1 MANKF
6 IYTAF
11 IAFVLIMTCRISTS
25 AQCDSTASIASTYM
39 GENFVSDGQ
48 SYRALVF
55 DDQVAEFTTTLYGN
69 STYRIVGIAGLEK
82 EQIHFK
88 LYDEE
93 DNLLFSNEEHQNS
106 PYWDFEINS
115 TLDCRIE
122 AKLDLMKQ
130 KSGCAVLLIGF
141 EQ

>member
-1 MANKF
+1 
-6 IYTAF
+6 
-11 IAFVLIMTCRISTS
+11 
-25 AQCDSTASIASTYM
+25 M

-48 SYRALVF
+48 SYRALIF
-55 DDQVAEFTTTLYGN
+55 DDQIAEFTTTLYGK
-69 STYRIVGIAGLEK
+69 STYRVVGIGGLEK
-82 EQIHFK
+82 EQLHFNI
-88 LYDEE
+88 YDED
-93 DNLLFSNEEHQNS
+93 DNLLFSNADYQNS
-106 PYWDFEINS
+106 AYWDFEINS

>member
-1 MANKF
+1 MANKHLYHSF
-6 IYTAF
+6 IF
-11 IAFVLIMTCRISTS
+11 LILFVGCFSNAS
-25 AQCDSTASIASTYM
+25 AQCDSTASVASKYL
-39 GENFVSDGQ
+39 GDGFVSDGQ
-48 SYRALVF
+48 SYRALIF
-55 DDQVAEFTTTLYGN
+55 DDQIAEFTTTLYGN

-82 EQIHFK
+82 EQMHFSI
-88 LYDEE
+88 YDEE
-93 DNLLFSNEEHQNS
+93 DNILFSNAEHQNS

-122 AKLDLMKQ
+122 AKLDLVKQ

>member
-1 MANKF
+1 MAKN
-6 IYTAF
+6 YLHL
-11 IAFVLIMTCRISTS
+11 VLISVVLNCFFALHAR
-25 AQCDSTASIASTYM
+25 AQCDSTAAIASKYM

-48 SYRALVF
+48 SYRALIF
-55 DDQVAEFTTTLYGN
+55 DDQIAEFTTTLYGK
-69 STYRIVGIAGLEK
+69 STYRVVGIGGLEK
-82 EQIHFK
+82 EQLHFNI
-88 LYDEE
+88 YDED
-93 DNLLFSNEEHQNS
+93 DNLLFSNADYQNS
-106 PYWDFEINS
+106 AYWDFEINS

>member
-1 MANKF
+1 MANKYIF
-6 IYTAF
+6 TAF
-11 IAFVLIMTCRISTS
+11 IALALILTNHKSAV

-48 SYRALVF
+48 SYRALIF

-69 STYRIVGIAGLEK
+69 STYRIVGIAGLER

-93 DNLLFSNEEHQNS
+93 DNLLFSNEEYQNS

>member
-1 MANKF
+1 MAKK
-6 IYTAF
+6 YLYAAF
-11 IAFVLIMTCRISTS
+11 ITLVLSCANQLNVL
-25 AQCDSTASIASTYM
+25 AQCDSTASIASNYM
-39 GENFVSDGQ
+39 GQDFISDGQ
-48 SYRALVF
+48 SYRALIF
-55 DDQVAEFTTTLYGN
+55 DDQIAEFTTTLYGN

-82 EQIHFK
+82 EQLHFK
-88 LYDEE
+88 LYDED
-93 DNLLFSNEEHQNS
+93 DNLLFNNADYKNS

-122 AKLDLMKQ
+122 AKLDLLKQ